1 MQKKE
6 YKMPNYNKLDNSLT
20 LDWESV
26 KAEKLGFWELLV
38 LSSGSNS
45 LQQCSQYTKAEITK
59 KNAFFCGKA
68 RFSSFSQEKA
78 LLEF

>member
-45 LQQCSQYTKAEITK
+45 LQQCLQYTK
-59 KNAFFCGKA
+59 G
-68 RFSSFSQEKA
+68 
-78 LLEF
+78 